1 MQLIRKFF
9 LIAMGSVHKHFSREG
24 QDQQAISSEANENAS
39 EKRRSKSRSRVW
51 EKVIWFTK
59 KAKGG
64 KDNKSSS
71 ESFSTAPD
79 LGNRNSASNAD
90 CLCDNSKQKVRK
102 ARSFNYLKR
111 RKVRQFGD
119 ELSSVALVEKANLQ
133 DCGTAT
139 GTFHDFQSERR
150 ISRPERERATSSNS
164 LLCEMARGMNASQ
177 LKIKENGKSVLSLP
191 INDLSLN
198 EGCDSLCT
206 SPTFRQVRR
215 SVGFSGST
223 YNSWPRK
230 KRTYL
235 DNTSRID
242 LLSPPS
248 KQKRL
253 SRIKKRATFSGFDSS
268 RINLR
273 TSYLSLCK
281 EVRSAPHLP
290 VAQVSHIKNQNGLT
304 IGAIHFYKS
313 PAVYQKED
321 TSLKHLQETRCAKLM
336 DVEPGSCVS
345 LLVPP
350 SHLPSDEEKEEV
362 TFPFLPKESDTF
374 IYDIP
379 ICPENPEKDINNGN
393 TVEEHSCHSNSTCD
407 ATSRNVDV
415 EDDAGSFFS
424 FDIKSSDKPNST
436 ISAFLLEG
444 ECSSSCIAA
453 SPDTSEEDLAK
464 EKTLLLPCSSELK
477 DSKSINSSNESC
489 LTSGLSCPDLGS
501 NILQRNELVSPNS
514 CAPDKPMVIP
524 EFYTKMPDFQLDE
537 PTLDSKHISQDDSSI
552 EITSKVTLRDLGKIN
567 ESFSNTSCEAQ
578 KSAPRSPQSIDKGR
592 KVDATLDST
601 GVYNEVQTSQR
612 RRENPWQGKPRVNGP
627 QFKKNTEV
635 TNALK
640 YSGTQLIRPPLGREN
655 IVVLTGWSN

>member
-1 MQLIRKFF
+1 
-9 LIAMGSVHKHFSREG
+9 MGSVHKQYFRDG
-24 QDQQAISSEANENAS
+24 QEKQDISSEANAS

-51 EKVIWFTK
+51 EKVIWFTR

-64 KDNKSSS
+64 KDSKNSSD
-71 ESFSTAPD
+71 SFSTSPD
-79 LGNRNSASNAD
+79 LGNRESTANVD
-90 CLCDNSKQKVRK
+90 WLCENTKQKVRK

-119 ELSSVALVEKANLQ
+119 ELSSVAVVEEANLQ

-164 LLCEMARGMNASQ
+164 LLSEMARGMNPSQ
-177 LKIKENGKSVLSLP
+177 LEVKENVKSVLSLP

-198 EGCDSLCT
+198 EGCDRLCT
-206 SPTFRQVRR
+206 SPTCRQVRR
-215 SVGFSGST
+215 SVSFSGST

-290 VAQVSHIKNQNGLT
+290 VAQVSQIKNQNGLT

-313 PAVYQKED
+313 PAIYQKND
-321 TSLKHLQETRCAKLM
+321 TSLKHLQEARCAKLR
-336 DVEPGSCVS
+336 DDEPGACAS

-350 SHLPSDEEKEEV
+350 ICLPSDEEKEDAI
-362 TFPFLPKESDTF
+362 FPLLPKECDTF
-374 IYDIP
+374 TYEIPNCVPTKPETDDI
-379 ICPENPEKDINNGN
+379 CNGHS
-393 TVEEHSCHSNSTCD
+393 VEEHSCHSNSTCD
-407 ATSRNVDV
+407 ATSCNVDV
-415 EDDAGSFFS
+415 DDDASSFFS
-424 FDIKSSDKPNST
+424 FNIKSSDKQNPT

-453 SPDTSEEDLAK
+453 SPDTSDEDLAK
-464 EKTLLLPCSSELK
+464 EKTSLLPCSSELK
-477 DSKSINSSNESC
+477 ETKSKNSSNEGS
-489 LTSGLSCPDLGS
+489 LSSGLSCPDLES
-501 NILQRNELVSPNS
+501 NILHKNELVNQSS
-514 CAPDKPMVIP
+514 CASGKPVDIP

-537 PTLDSKHISQDDSSI
+537 TTLDSKDISQDNSSI
-552 EITSKVTLRDLGKIN
+552 EIASKVTFHDHDKIN
-567 ESFSNTSCEAQ
+567 DSFNNTSCDAQ
-578 KSAPRSPQSIDKGR
+578 KSTSCSPQSDDKGR
-592 KVDATLDST
+592 KVDPTLDSH
-601 GVYNEVQTSQR
+601 GVYNEAQTLQR
-612 RRENPWQGKPRVNGP
+612 RRENPWQGKPTVNGP

-640 YSGTQLIRPPLGREN
+640 
-655 IVVLTGWSN
+655 